1 MLTSID
7 VERNV
12 VENKNVKVQAKSTG
26 QSNVINFKS
35 QNILESESRQK
46 AIEAITKRSQQLHW

>member
-7 VERNV
+7 VE
-12 VENKNVKVQAKSTG
+12 NKNIKVQSNSTAK
-26 QSNVINFKS
+26 SNVINFKS
-35 QNILESESRQK
+35 QKVLESESRQK